1 MHPGPRTELLVV
13 AVGNVVVLVVGFGIV
28 CGVVPCAVWG
38 IIFAAAYCAFVAPLP
53 ELCLLQ
59 QLSEVPIF
67 PPFLIHYFPVVILLL
82 LLKMFSPR
90 PYVRDGLGS
99 V

>member
-38 IIFAAAYCAFVAPLP
+38 IIFAAAYCAFVALLP
-53 ELCLLQ
+53 ELPAPQLL
-59 QLSEVPIF
+59 EVPIF
-67 PPFLIHYFPVVILLL
+67 SPFLIHYFPVVILLL
-82 LLKMFSPR
+82 LFGLFSPPW